1 MQQSTLAQG
10 LVLWYLRI
18 INAAGD
24 TLLRSGWKVIAVSCK
39 RALLPLKD
47 FKNVTGMKKPLGMC
61 VSAQT
66 VLQLLQENF
75 FTRRKNTGSCC
86 SYGA

>member
-10 LVLWYLRI
+10 LVLWYLKI

-24 TLLRSGWKVIAVSCK
+24 ALLRSGWKVIAVSYK
-39 RALLPLKD
+39 RSLPPLKD
-47 FKNVTGMKKPLGMC
+47 LKNVTGMKKHPGMC

-66 VLQLLQENF
+66 APQLLQ
-75 FTRRKNTGSCC
+75 
-86 SYGA
+86 